1 MATMEEGEPALFQPY
16 ATAVNFLS
24 AQEMDRLITEHAP
37 LLAEGTLSS
46 GRIDANLRR
55 SRVVFLGQ
63 EQKYAWLYERLWTA
77 VQVCNTQCFDVD
89 VTSVETNVQVARYDS
104 AESGFY
110 DWHFDFGP
118 AKPLRKLSISVQLSN
133 SEDYDGGDLELLYG
147 NVPTKLDRTRGAF
160 IIFPSFMLH
169 RVTPVTRGT
178 RWSLV
183 AWILGTRWR

>member
-1 MATMEEGEPALFQPY
+1 MATTNERELGLFQPY
-16 ATAVNFLS
+16 ATAQDFLT
-24 AQEMDRLITEHAP
+24 AQQIDWLITEAAP
-37 LLAEGTLSS
+37 RLTEGTLSS
-46 GRIDANLRR
+46 GTTDANLRR
-55 SRVVFLGQ
+55 SRVVGLGQ
-63 EQKYAWLYERLWTA
+63 EQKYAWVYQRLWAA
-77 VQVCNTQCFDVD
+77 VQVCNPQCFDVD
-89 VTSVETNVQVARYDS
+89 VAGVEANVQVARYDA

-118 AKPLRKLSISVQLSN
+118 AKPSRKLSISVQLS
-133 SEDYDGGDLELLYG
+133 SAEDYDGGDLELMYG

-183 AWILGTRWR
+183 AWILGKRWR

>member
-1 MATMEEGEPALFQPY
+1 MATTKEGALALFQPY
-16 ATAVNFLS
+16 ATALQFLS
-24 AQEMDRLITEHAP
+24 AEEMDRLIAEHAP
-37 LLAEGTLSS
+37 RVTEGTLSF
-46 GRIDANLRR
+46 GHTDANLRR
-55 SRVVFLGQ
+55 SRIVFLGQ
-63 EQKYAWLYERLWTA
+63 EQKYQWLYQRLWAA
-77 VQVCNTQCFDVD
+77 VQVCNPQCFDVD
-89 VTSVETNVQVARYDS
+89 VAGVEPNVQIARYDA

-118 AKPLRKLSISVQLSN
+118 AKPSRKLSISIQLSS

-147 NVPTKLDRTRGAF
+147 NVPKQLDRTRGAF

-183 AWILGTRWR
+183 AWIHGKRWR

>member
-1 MATMEEGEPALFQPY
+1 MATTKEGELALFQPY
-16 ATAVNFLS
+16 ATAQDFLS
-24 AQEMDRLITEHAP
+24 AQEMDRLIAEHASRVT
-37 LLAEGTLSS
+37 EGTLSY
-46 GRIDANLRR
+46 GHTDANLRR
-55 SRVVFLGQ
+55 SRIAFLGQ
-63 EQKYAWLYERLWTA
+63 DQQHAWLYQRLWAA
-77 VQVCNTQCFDVD
+77 VQVCNPQCFDVE
-89 VTSVETNVQVARYDS
+89 VAGVEPNVQIARYDS

-118 AKPLRKLSISVQLSN
+118 AKPSRKLSISIQLSS

-147 NVPTKLDRTRGAF
+147 NVPKQLDRTRGAF

-183 AWILGTRWR
+183 AWIYGKRWR

>member
-1 MATMEEGEPALFQPY
+1 MATTKEQELALFQPY
-16 ATAVNFLS
+16 ATAQNFLS
-24 AQEMDRLITEHAP
+24 AQEMDRLITQHAP
-37 LLAEGTLSS
+37 LLTEGKLSF
-46 GRIDANLRR
+46 GNADASLRR

-63 EQKYAWLYERLWTA
+63 EEKYAWLYQRLWAA
-77 VQVCNTQCFDVD
+77 VQVCNPQCFDVD
-89 VTSVETNVQVARYDS
+89 VASVETNVQIARYDG

-118 AKPLRKLSISVQLSN
+118 SKPLRKLSISIQLSD
-133 SEDYDGGDLELLYG
+133 SADYDGGDLELLYG
-147 NVPTKLDRTRGAF
+147 NVPKQLDRTRGAF

-183 AWILGTRWR
+183 AWILGKRWR